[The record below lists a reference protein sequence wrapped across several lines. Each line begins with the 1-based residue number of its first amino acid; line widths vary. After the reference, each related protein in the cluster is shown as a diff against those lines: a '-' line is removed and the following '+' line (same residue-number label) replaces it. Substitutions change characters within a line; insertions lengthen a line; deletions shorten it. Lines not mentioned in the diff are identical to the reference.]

1 MKKLLVAVGVLMGV
15 TNFAWA
21 GDTYFGSD
29 TKECDAWDASS
40 KSKNYILQKGG
51 TITLN
56 FTFSTNDDS
65 ETYRLD
71 TEDVSGEVDI
81 KDKKWKK
88 WFTWLI
94 DASCNGWQ
102 FAFRA
107 DNLND
112 SNWHGSLT
120 PTITYSENFE
130 TAYTRENMSGASVV
144 LVK

>member
-29 TKECDAWDASS
+29 TKECGAWDASS

-81 KDKKWKK
+81 KDKKWK
-88 WFTWLI
+88 
-94 DASCNGWQ
+94 NGLLGLLMPHVT
-102 FAFRA
+102 
-107 DNLND
+107 DGNLLL
-112 SNWHGSLT
+112 GPIILT
-120 PTITYSENFE
+120 
-130 TAYTRENMSGASVV
+130 VV
-144 LVK
+144 TGMEA